1 MAKVYLFMIICL
13 YNPTLSLENTC
24 KIVPMSEPFE
34 TINECLD
41 MGNILKTKLQLEMT
55 NVYPTSF
62 CSKKKLYFD
71 LIHLDNLE

>member
-1 MAKVYLFMIICL
+1 MHKVYLFMIICL

-41 MGNILKTKLQLEMT
+41 MRNILKTKLCQFNSHE
-55 NVYPTSF
+55 SF
-62 CSKKKLYFD
+62 NSYLSHPIINSFPR
-71 LIHLDNLE
+71 I

>member
-1 MAKVYLFMIICL
+1 MDKVYLFMIICL

-62 CSKKKLYFD
+62 CSKKNFTST
-71 LIHLDNLE
+71 

>member
-41 MGNILKTKLQLEMT
+41 MGNVLKTKLQLEMT

-62 CSKKKLYFD
+62 CSKKNFTST
-71 LIHLDNLE
+71 